1 MPRVVDHESRRSD
14 IAGALWRVV
23 ERDGIAAVSVR
34 SVAKE
39 LGHSPSSLRHYF
51 TTQAELMEFA
61 LASLLDGARQRLESR
76 IARYDPDEDRIAWL
90 AELFKEGLPLDGR
103 RAAEVE
109 IWMALH
115 RHERDGGSL
124 SQAMRR
130 EWRESQQLC
139 RFAVATLAHGAPRD
153 DMAELL
159 DERLE
164 LETTLLHTFWDGL
177 TLDAS
182 SRPSEVSPELIDDL
196 LTAYLRFLDER
207 LHGGN

>member
-1 MPRVVDHESRRSD
+1 MPRVVDHESRRGD

-34 SVAKE
+34 SVARE

-61 LASLLDGARQRLESR
+61 LASLLDGARERLESR
-76 IARYDPDEDRIAWL
+76 IAGHDPDDDRIAWL

-103 RAAEVE
+103 RSAEVE

-115 RHERDGGSL
+115 RYERDGGTL
-124 SQAMRR
+124 SQAMQR

-139 RFAVATLAHGAPRD
+139 RFAVSTLANGTARTDLTEPLD
-153 DMAELL
+153 DRHEVEA
-159 DERLE
+159 
-164 LETTLLHTFWDGL
+164 TLLHTFWDGL

-182 SRPSEVSPELIDDL
+182 SRPSEFPPELIDTL
-196 LTAYLRFLDER
+196 LATYLRFLETR
-207 LHGGN
+207 LHRVG